1 MIIFSKNIDLHKKER
16 CLKKFQKDNFSLE
29 ALYDTVTI
37 LVAVSSKLTKITNN
51 FIQT

>member
-37 LVAVSSKLTKITNN
+37 PVAVSSKLTKITNN